1 MTKRKRPFNDECP
14 CCLEESEQIDLSCG
28 HGVCEGCL
36 KKLAVSLYPHCPL
49 CRCAIELPWV
59 LELQGHAAYD
69 RRYFAV
75 AYECYKGAA
84 EGGVVSA
91 MNYLAYFLANGIGCP
106 RDVASAE
113 MWLQRAID
121 AGDLD
126 ATYNR
131 GVNYFNG
138 REYEEA
144 QKWFTKAGLKG
155 HNKSMEA
162 LILMHDHQVGTTSH
176 GLADFWSRRLYPDGP
191 ERTKYAEAA
200 QKEWDDAVSDDE
212 L

>member
-1 MTKRKRPFNDECP
+1 MPKRPFNTECP
-14 CCLEESEQIDLSCG
+14 CCLEEIEQTDLSCG

-36 KKLAVSLYPHCPL
+36 EKLSVSLYPHCPL
-49 CRCAIELPWV
+49 CRSAIELPWV

-69 RRYFAV
+69 REYYVLAFT
-75 AYECYKGAA
+75 CYQGAA

-91 MNYLAYFLANGIGCP
+91 MNYLAFFLENGIGCP

-155 HNKSMEA
+155 HHKSMKA
-162 LILMHDHQVGTTSH
+162 LITMHEHQVGTTSH